1 MNALR
6 SVVAA
11 TLVLSSIWGVQA
23 QAQDKTTLKA
33 PSWMWEEGQVGEWFK
48 KNASGFEAANPR
60 IAIEKTQI
68 PPGDYEKVVT
78 TQIAGGAAP
87 DLMPVF
93 TSMLAPMVKS
103 KALAPLDSCIAS
115 GGFKDRLLPSV
126 SFARFDGKTYGVPL
140 TMSPWSMVV
149 NKKLL
154 ADHGL
159 AVPKTVDELYA
170 MSKTLKQKAGPGTY
184 GYAFGND
191 MSAPI
196 HVYINAMQWVIGF
209 GSDFSQA
216 DGTITANSP
225 KNIEA
230 ITWVKRFMD
239 EGLSPVGLGVVPARQ
254 LFLDGKVA
262 VMFEGPW
269 LMTQIQGSK
278 PAMMAQVDF
287 DVVPTPTHAAIT
299 GGAFYTIPAAAKNPK
314 AACDLLTAFMGVDAQ
329 RRWLEDLKQIPGTSV
344 QASPAFLANNA
355 WVGKM
360 ADIAAKY
367 PGGIGY
373 APPGYLVQAAEFRQQ
388 VVDALSK
395 IYSGKATVKDGLDEL
410 QARLKKWAA
419 TL

>member
-1 MNALR
+1 MKASRLTVACAALAL
-6 SVVAA
+6 S
-11 TLVLSSIWGVQA
+11 TGIVLA
-23 QAQDKTTLKA
+23 QGKTTLKA

-48 KNASGFEAANPR
+48 RSTAGFEAANPT
-60 IAIEKTQI
+60 IAVDKTQI
-68 PPGDYEKVVT
+68 PPGDYEKAVT

-93 TSMLAPMVKS
+93 TSMLAPMIKAG
-103 KALAPLDSCIAS
+103 ALAPLDSCIAS
-115 GGFKDRLLPSV
+115 GNFKDRLLPSV
-126 SFARFDGKTYGVPL
+126 NFAQVSGKTYGVPL

-154 ADHGL
+154 ADNGL
-159 AVPKTVDELYA
+159 TVPKTVDELYA
-170 MSKTLKQKAGPGTY
+170 MSKALKQKTGAY

-209 GSDFSQA
+209 GSDWSKA
-216 DGTITANSP
+216 DGTITANDP
-225 KNIEA
+225 RNIEA
-230 ITWVKRFMD
+230 ITWIKRFMD

-278 PAMMAQVDF
+278 PDMMAHVDF

-299 GGAFYTIPAAAKNPK
+299 GGAFYTIPAAAKKPK
-314 AACDLLTAFMGVDAQ
+314 EACDLLTAFMGVDAQ
-329 RRWLEDLKQIPGTSV
+329 RRWLEDLKQIPGSV
-344 QASPAFLANNA
+344 VKASPEFLANNA

-395 IYSGKATVKDGLDEL
+395 IYSGKSSVKDGLDEL
-410 QARLKKWAA
+410 QTRLNKWSS